1 MHHVKLFTF
10 LYEVIKDQ
18 DTGTII
24 IQIQHITKFTSING
38 VHNN

>member
-24 IQIQHITKFTSING
+24 LLVLMGYTITEIFMLN
-38 VHNN
+38 V